1 MKRLLACLVP
11 LTLLFVSCG
20 RSWSDDPQLAA
31 AEQLCAR
38 ILPKQCNNIDFVLE
52 EGDGDFYSLE
62 TVDGRLKI
70 GGNNANSLSR
80 GFGDYLRDYC
90 KTGVTW
96 WARDRVKEPSQL
108 PVIESRIVRRSLV
121 GKRFFLNYCTYG
133 YSLAWW
139 KWKDWER
146 LIDWMALHGVTLALA
161 NTGQEKVW
169 LETWQEFG
177 LSPQQIREYFTGPAF
192 LPWHRMTNI
201 DSWQGPLPQKWID
214 EQAELQKKIIGR
226 ELSLG
231 ISPILGSFTGHVPEA
246 LKEIYPEANIS
257 RLGKW
262 SSFKEDYSAWYLS
275 PTDTLFRSIQRA
287 YLRNQQKLFGSA
299 SHIYGVDLFNE
310 VNPPSWEPEY
320 LSEAAKGTYEAI
332 SETDPDA
339 VWLQMSW
346 LFWHKR
352 QKWTPERIE
361 AYITP
366 VPKGRLVMLDYYC
379 DLVEVYKQTENFYG
393 QDFIW
398 SYLGNFGGNTMIAG
412 NLQEVGR
419 KIDSVYVAAPSECVG
434 LGCTLEGL
442 DVNPVMYEYVLD
454 RAWERTGDDYSWI
467 DSFADRHAGREDPH
481 VRSAWRL
488 MYDKVQKQTGGH
500 WVSKIPARPS
510 IDGKAQWCR
519 PVLTYDNNDLFDAWG
534 ELLQAGECD
543 TPDYR
548 FDCVNFARQ
557 CLDNYFTSLYEGLL
571 SDYEK
576 GDLDGVSG
584 KGKLMMDIL
593 RDVNT
598 LTAADSY
605 FLLGKWIAD
614 ARSWGSSPAEKDF
627 YETNA
632 RLLLSCWG
640 HRGIILTDYANR
652 DWNGLISTYYQPRW
666 EKFIGMLE
674 ESLITGEN
682 FDNEAFLEWC
692 KDYEWNWAHSF
703 SILPSAP
710 SGDARTLSSALYKK
724 YRNISAA
731 AQFHEKKENY

>member
-1 MKRLLACLVP
+1 MRRLFTCIVLLAA
-11 LTLLFVSCG
+11 LFVSCG
-20 RSWSDDPQLAA
+20 KRWSDDPQIAA
-31 AEQLCAR
+31 AQQLCAR
-38 ILPKQCNNIDFVLE
+38 ILPTQSNNIDFVLE
-52 EGDGDFYSLE
+52 EGEGDSYSLE

-70 GGNNANSLSR
+70 GGNNANSLAR
-80 GFGDYLRDYC
+80 GLGDYLRDYC

-96 WARDRVKEPSQL
+96 WARDKVKEPSEL
-108 PVIESRIVRRSLV
+108 PIIEGRIERNALV

-139 KWKDWER
+139 KWSDWER

-177 LSPQQIREYFTGPAF
+177 LLPEQIREYFTGPAF

-214 EQAELQKKIIGR
+214 EQAELQKKIIAR
-226 ELSLG
+226 ETSLG

-246 LKEIYPEANIS
+246 LKELYPDAQIS

-262 SSFKEDYSAWYLS
+262 SSFEEEYSAWYLS

-287 YLRNQQKLFGSA
+287 YLRNQRELFGAA

-379 DLVEVYKQTENFYG
+379 DLVEIYKQTDNFYG

-412 NLQEVGR
+412 NMQDISG

-454 RAWERTGDDYSWI
+454 RAWERVGDDYAWI
-467 DSFADRHAGREDPH
+467 DSFADRHAGSEDPH
-481 VRSAWRL
+481 VRAAWRI
-488 MYDKVQKQTGGH
+488 MYDEVQKQTGGH

-510 IDGKAQWCR
+510 IDGKAMWCR
-519 PVLTYDNNDLFDAWG
+519 PAIAYDNRDLLDAWG
-534 ELLQAGECD
+534 ELLLAGDCD

-557 CLDNYFTSLYEGLL
+557 CLDNHFTSLYEGVLE
-571 SDYEK
+571 DYGK
-576 GDLDGVSG
+576 GDLDEVSR
-584 KGKLMMDIL
+584 KAALMLDIL
-593 RDVNT
+593 TDVDT
-598 LTAADSY
+598 LVAADSY

-614 ARSWGSSPAEKDF
+614 ARSWGTSPAEKDF

-640 HRGIILTDYANR
+640 HKGIGLTDYANR
-652 DWNGLISTYYQPRW
+652 DWNGLIGTYYRPRW
-666 EKFIGMLE
+666 EKFLGLLQ
-674 ESLITGEN
+674 ESLSTGEA
-682 FDNEAFLEWC
+682 FDSEAYLDWCREFEW
-692 KDYEWNWAHSF
+692 DWAHSPETLT
-703 SILPSAP
+703 SIA
-710 SGDARTLSSALYKK
+710 SGDARTLSARLYEK
-724 YRNISAA
+724 YRGVISP
-731 AQFHEKKENY
+731 